1 LIKNLIKSLKIKFF
15 KKEKDALNILLYN
28 LVDIGQLTQS
38 YVIAKYFKYFNQDFR
53 ILLNMIYISL
63 DMIKP
68 EELDY
73 STQKFDTSSFKGVKL
88 TNVLRSLSRP
98 SDSSESVKDKIQY
111 LEKLVCF
118 CNYGSKY
125 SKRIKLDYQLANE
138 ILKMS
143 FTKLLQENEW
153 HLFKSILYTNYSN
166 KYEIACEFVRTYDL
180 NEKRLRDFV
189 LDELIS
195 TFNSHYGVSRKNS
208 GFNLNLNQNRE
219 KPNLMFNPTSSE
231 EFSKLIKIFDKN
243 IHLFGFKL
251 LDKSR
256 KFLAEAKSTT
266 DFVIVVELLIRSHH
280 CFIQSCAM
288 DGISNVL
295 QTSKLCA
302 TKLEKAGEFN
312 IMIRL
317 LTGIAHFSEMTYI
330 MDFLWNNHQFEMLF
344 GKGIEKVKSYFQC
357 YLNLNLRLYLSDKIS
372 LPKIFPAISGLDQIL
387 RDNIFYPLNS
397 LKGSIFFLKSFL

>member
-1 LIKNLIKSLKIKFF
+1 M
-15 KKEKDALNILLYN
+15 NILLYN

-53 ILLNMIYISL
+53 ILLNMIYICL

-73 STQKFDTSSFKGVKL
+73 STQKFDTVSFKGIKL

-98 SDSSESVKDKIQY
+98 SDSNESVKDKIRY
-111 LEKLVCF
+111 LDKLVGL

-138 ILKMS
+138 ILKIS
-143 FTKLLQENEW
+143 YTKMLKENEW
-153 HLFKSILYTNYSN
+153 NLFKSVLYTNYSN
-166 KYEIACEFVRTYDL
+166 KFEIAREFVASYDL
-180 NEKRLRDFV
+180 NEKRLREFV
-189 LDELIS
+189 LEELLL
-195 TFNSHYGVSRKNS
+195 TFNAHYGIAAKNAGFNS
-208 GFNLNLNQNRE
+208 GQSG
-219 KPNLMFNPTSSE
+219 KPLMFNPTSSE

-243 IHLFGFKL
+243 LHLFGFKL

-256 KFLAEAKSTT
+256 KLLVEAKNTN
-266 DFVIVVELLIRSHH
+266 DFVIVIELLIKSHD
-280 CFIQSCAM
+280 CFVQSCAM

-344 GKGIEKVKSYFQC
+344 GKGIEKVM
-357 YLNLNLRLYLSDKIS
+357 NLKWL
-372 LPKIFPAISGLDQIL
+372 IL
-387 RDNIFYPLNS
+387 TNS
-397 LKGSIFFLKSFL
+397 

>member
-1 LIKNLIKSLKIKFF
+1 M
-15 KKEKDALNILLYN
+15 
-28 LVDIGQLTQS
+28 DIGQLTQS

-73 STQKFDTSSFKGVKL
+73 STQKFDSSSFKSVKL

-98 SDSSESVKDKIQY
+98 SESSESVKDKIQY
-111 LEKLVCF
+111 LEKLVSL

-125 SKRIKLDYQLANE
+125 SRRIKLDYQLANE
-138 ILKMS
+138 ILKIS

-153 HLFKSILYTNYSN
+153 HLFKSILYANYSN
-166 KYEIACEFVRTYDL
+166 KFEIACEFVRTYDL

-189 LDELIS
+189 LDELIV
-195 TFNSHYGVSRKNS
+195 TFYSHFGANRKNS
-208 GFNLNLNQNRE
+208 GFNLNPNRD
-219 KPNLMFNPTSSE
+219 KIQMFNPSSSE
-231 EFSKLIKIFDKN
+231 EFTKLIKLFDKN

-256 KFLAEAKSTT
+256 KFLVEAKSTT
-266 DFVIVVELLIRSHH
+266 EFVIVVELLIRSHH
-280 CFIQSCAM
+280 CFIHSCAM

-295 QTSKLCA
+295 QTSKVCA
-302 TKLEKAGEFN
+302 GKLEKAGEFN

-330 MDFLWNNHQFEMLF
+330 MDFLWTNHQFEMLF
-344 GKGIEKVKSYFQC
+344 GKGIEKVF
-357 YLNLNLRLYLSDKIS
+357 I
-372 LPKIFPAISGLDQIL
+372 KIF
-387 RDNIFYPLNS
+387 S
-397 LKGSIFFLKSFL
+397 LIN